1 MIFVLPVN
9 PRARRIQL
17 IVASVPLF
25 TMRTFWTEGTMLQMV
40 SAISTSRGFG
50 VPKLNP
56 RPAVSR
62 TASMT
67 APAA

>member
-1 MIFVLPVN
+1 MIFDLPVN
-9 PRARRIQL
+9 PRASRIQL

-25 TMRTFWTEGTMLQMV
+25 TMRTFFTDGTMRQIV
-40 SAISTSRGFG
+40 SAISTSNGFG

-67 APAA
+67 GSAA